1 MGFYYSYFCYDDYYC
16 YCYWNETMM
25 CENKANVSVG
35 MREREREQPK
45 EKTDI
50 KRKKRHRAIE
60 VAHTQQQKII

>member
-35 MREREREQPK
+35 MRERERE
-45 EKTDI
+45 
-50 KRKKRHRAIE
+50 RATE
-60 VAHTQQQKII
+60 GKN